1 MLYYLAYAL
10 VLLTCRFYFSHFA
23 INKKRSEWSSE
34 PRARLF
40 AVNHHNSFL
49 DPILLASR
57 LPFPTHFLARGDAL
71 KGKIGALLMKH
82 FCILPVWREK
92 EGRDNLK
99 SNYATFD
106 RCQEIWKNKGSV
118 MIFSE
123 GLCEN
128 DWHLKP
134 LPKGTARLVWQA
146 YEQGQTP
153 EIIPTG
159 INYEHFRGLGK
170 QCEIRVGTPMPYA
183 DLLENTTEAH
193 FYREFNARLF
203 SHLQPLVI
211 EADCEAKALAQ
222 FAYPQPKTHLNAFR
236 ALAKLLHWPYYP
248 YLKRLTT
255 RTTVHTVHHDA
266 VLFGMLMLSYPVFL
280 LVIASVLAIIG
291 LPYLWLATLLWPLAA
306 YLGR

>member
-1 MLYYLAYAL
+1 MLYNLVYAL
-10 VLLTCRFYFSHFA
+10 VLLTRRFYFRHFA
-23 INKKRSEWSSE
+23 IDKKRSDWSAA
-34 PRARLF
+34 PKARLF

-49 DPILLASR
+49 DPILLATQ

-71 KGKIGALLMKH
+71 QGKIGAFLMKH
-82 FCILPVWREK
+82 FYILPVWRER

-99 SNYATFD
+99 ANYSTFD
-106 RCQEIWKNKGSV
+106 RCQQIWQDQGSV

-146 YEQGQTP
+146 HEQKQVL

-159 INYEHFRGLGK
+159 INYEHFRGPGK
-170 QCEIRVGTPMPYA
+170 QCEIRVGAPMPYA
-183 DLLENTTEAH
+183 DLLENTTEAR

-211 EADCEAKALAQ
+211 EADSPANALTQ
-222 FAYPQPKTHLNAFR
+222 FAQTTTSNSLFR
-236 ALAKLLHWPYYP
+236 GLAKLLHWPYYP
-248 YLKRLTT
+248 YLKNVAARSTAN
-255 RTTVHTVHHDA
+255 TVHYDA

-291 LPYLWLATLLWPLAA
+291 LPYLWFGALLWPLVA